1 MTKEK
6 DMTSYVEDFKSQV
19 INNVNSSDELFL
31 DPKKTLLL
39 VVDMVNDSNR
49 QEGFLAK
56 GGSDIS
62 MELAAESASIKIIN
76 RCKEAGLPVCY
87 VKPIY
92 DFKYLL
98 EPMKVQFQAS
108 GLPDMLFK
116 KGEWGSEFIDTLPE
130 PDLCLIKSHF
140 SSFSPHSFVY
150 SQKTNS
156 DIKEYL
162 SLPEEK
168 DSHLK
173 DKGKKIMFD
182 FFLEAQKNHALA
194 DKSNIDN
201 ILDNEV
207 VSFHAYLES
216 KGIDSLIII
225 GGSTHVCVD
234 AAISGATERGYRV
247 ILPVDAMAAEDPAMH
262 WTYLQNLSFFKGI
275 ATNTDKINFLK
286 E

>member
-6 DMTSYVEDFKSQV
+6 DVISSVEKFKSEV
-19 INNVNSSDELFL
+19 LNNVNSSEKLFL

-62 MELAAESASIKIIN
+62 MELAAESASIKLIN
-76 RCKEAGLPVCY
+76 RCKEANLPVCY

-92 DFKYLL
+92 DFSYLL
-98 EPMKVQFQAS
+98 KPMKQQFEAS

-130 PDLCLIKSHF
+130 PDLVLIKSHF

-150 SQKTNS
+150 SQETNS
-156 DIKEYL
+156 QVKSYL
-162 SLPEEK
+162 DLPEK
-168 DSHLK
+168 MDSYLK
-173 DKGKKIMFD
+173 DEGKKIMSD

-216 KGIDSLIII
+216 KEIDTLIII

-234 AAISGATERGYRV
+234 AAISGATERGYRI
-247 ILPVDAMAAEDPAMH
+247 ILPVDAMAAEDPTMH
-262 WTYLQNLSFFKGI
+262 WTYLKNLSFFKGV
-275 ATNTDKINFLK
+275 ATNTDKVNFNN
-286 E
+286 